1 MKKIQNWVKTVS
13 FMALSNVAL
22 AQQSSN
28 VSVSNVGVINSATLD
43 FSPAFYKDGI
53 VFVSNNDI
61 QGKAKMF
68 DDHIGKKTMSLFLAK
83 RDEKGQLQK
92 PQPFAIELVSQVHE
106 GPLTFA
112 RDNKTVFFSRN
123 NHKKAGKA
131 KYVDGIDHMK
141 VFVSRLTNN
150 GWSVPMALPFNQENS
165 DACHPA
171 LSSDGNSLY
180 FSSNRAGGFG
190 GMDLYVCKK
199 QGDTWSK
206 AVNLGPNV
214 NSEKNDVFPF
224 VHDDGMVYFSSE
236 RKGGSGGMDIYHTQ
250 MDQNGAFERPL
261 SIGEPFNSS
270 KDDFGFILEK
280 DRKSG
285 YFTSNRSGGIGE
297 DDIYN
302 FAITEPLKPKEEVS
316 ERIIALHVIDK
327 KTGEPLSNALV
338 DGLADG
344 QPLMT
349 DAKGNISLKV
359 ARDKDFTLKINKT
372 TYNFEELALLQTDTR
387 SEITV
392 PMMASAEIPER
403 TITLHVVDK
412 ITGKPLSNTLVDGAG
427 LGQKLMTDANGNVTL
442 KLNRE
447 KDFALRI
454 NKDNYDFEN
463 LDLLQNDS
471 RSEITI
477 PMVVATS
484 VASKSVTEKK
494 AEVEPAKPVI
504 ATPKLAVADVK
515 PERINNAAV
524 YQLKNVYY
532 DFDKSKIRPDAS
544 LVLDSLVLILNQF
557 PDLEIELA
565 AYTDSRGKDK
575 YNDALSQRRS
585 FNALN
590 YLIEKGIDSKRIKL
604 KNLGENDLTNE
615 CADGVKC
622 PEEKHQMNRRTEVRI
637 VKSGSSEGRVLPA
650 PSVMKLK

>member
-1 MKKIQNWVKTVS
+1 
-13 FMALSNVAL
+13 
-22 AQQSSN
+22 
-28 VSVSNVGVINSATLD
+28 
-43 FSPAFYKDGI
+43 
-53 VFVSNNDI
+53 
-61 QGKAKMF
+61 
-68 DDHIGKKTMSLFLAK
+68 MSLFLAK

-112 RDNKTVFFSRN
+112 RDNKTVYFSRN
-123 NHKKAGKA
+123 NNRKKTGKA

-141 VFVSRLTNN
+141 VFVSHLNN
-150 GWSVPMALPFNQENS
+150 NVWSTPEALPFDQDDS

-171 LSSDGNSLY
+171 LSSDGTSLY

-190 GMDLYVCKK
+190 GMDLYVSKK

-224 VHDDGMVYFSSE
+224 VHDDGMLYFSSE

-261 SIGEPFNSS
+261 SIGEPFNSP
-270 KDDFGFILEK
+270 KDDFGFILDK

-285 YFTSNRSGGIGE
+285 YFTSNRSGGVGE

-302 FAITEPLKPKEEVS
+302 FAIDAPLKPKEEVS
-316 ERIIALHVIDK
+316 ERVIALHVIDK
-327 KTGEPLSNALV
+327 KTGEPLSNAVV
-338 DGLADG
+338 DGIVDG

-392 PMMASAEIPER
+392 PMVASAEAIER

-412 ITGKPLSNTLVDGAG
+412 ITGKPLSNTLVDGAIP
-427 LGQKLMTDANGNVTL
+427 GQKLMTDANGNVTI

-447 KDFALRI
+447 KDVAIRI

-484 VASKSVTEKK
+484 IASAKSVTEKK
-494 AEVEPAKPVI
+494 VEIEAAKPIIEQSKAIVETSRPVVE
-504 ATPKLAVADVK
+504 TPKPVVADVK
-515 PERINNAAV
+515 PNIAV
-524 YQLKNVYY
+524 ATYQLQNVYY
-532 DFDKSKIRPDAS
+532 DFDKSQIRLDAS
-544 LVLDSLVLILNQF
+544 LILDSLVLILKQF
-557 PDLEIELA
+557 SDLEIELA
-565 AYTDSRGKDK
+565 AHTDSRGKNM
-575 YNDALSQRRS
+575 YNNALSQRRS
-585 FNALN
+585 YSALN
-590 YLIEKGIDSKRIKL
+590 YLIEKGIDTKRIKL
-604 KNLGENDLTNE
+604 TNFGENDLTNE
-615 CADGVKC
+615 CSDGVKC

-650 PSVMKLK
+650 PSVMKFK